1 MNEQGWMDP
10 VDMFI
15 NNAMDEEIIDWYFP
29 HYQTIADKSY
39 ANALV
44 FRINRNLKS
53 IEGGLE
59 YAGKGLYKMF
69 DEDDWHD
76 HTKYPNMFIY
86 QFFKNSRDIKLRDA
100 LGYGFRKGNEN
111 IAEVHETLFKKILD
125 YYKSDEVKEKLAKK
139 LEYQKE
145 LFS

>member
-1 MNEQGWMDP
+1 MDEYNKVGSKEPYGKAFTKRANLESRVKNRINLRNLQFTMNEQGWMDP

-15 NNAMDEEIIDWYFP
+15 NNAMDDEIIDWYFP
-29 HYQTIADKSY
+29 HYQTIADSSY
-39 ANALV
+39 AHALV

-100 LGYGFRKGNEN
+100 LGYGFR
-111 IAEVHETLFKKILD
+111 
-125 YYKSDEVKEKLAKK
+125 
-139 LEYQKE
+139 
-145 LFS
+145 